1 MTRVMVKDDPST
13 SPPAELSGNGAPP
26 DEEAWA
32 RSRFVGLPHE
42 PLTDADLRRWPFGI
56 GAVETRDGITF
67 FRSRHPDGFTADD
80 LRQTPE
86 DGRRYELLDGTIAV
100 SPSPGFTH
108 QLVVAHL
115 LAILVGAQTG
125 TARTL
130 PAPFDVALPRGR
142 VLQPDIVVMPHAQAK
157 IPVLVVEV
165 LSRYGRGYDRKE
177 KFDEY
182 ERSGIP
188 SYWIIDPDIP
198 EISVF
203 ELTAGRYERVTR
215 VEGSATCKV
224 ERPFPVSFS
233 PAALP
238 A

>member
-13 SPPAELSGNGAPP
+13 SPPAGPPGNEPPP

-32 RSRFVGLPHE
+32 RSRFAGVPHE

-56 GAVETRDGITF
+56 GTAETRNGITF
-67 FRSRHPDGFTADD
+67 FRSRHPDGFTSDD
-80 LRQTPE
+80 LHQTPE
-86 DGRRYELLDGTIAV
+86 DGRRYELLDGTIVV
-100 SPSPGFTH
+100 SPSPGYTH
-108 QLVVAHL
+108 QLAVAHL
-115 LAILVGAQTG
+115 LTILVGAQTG

-130 PAPFDVALPRGR
+130 PAPFDVTLTRGR
-142 VLQPDIVVMPHAQAK
+142 ILQPDIVVMPHIKAK
-157 IPVLVVEV
+157 IPTLVVEI

-182 ERSGIP
+182 EASGIP

-198 EISVF
+198 AISVF
-203 ELTAGRYERVTR
+203 ELAEGRYEQVIYI
-215 VEGSATCKV
+215 EGSAMCKV

-233 PAALP
+233 PAALL